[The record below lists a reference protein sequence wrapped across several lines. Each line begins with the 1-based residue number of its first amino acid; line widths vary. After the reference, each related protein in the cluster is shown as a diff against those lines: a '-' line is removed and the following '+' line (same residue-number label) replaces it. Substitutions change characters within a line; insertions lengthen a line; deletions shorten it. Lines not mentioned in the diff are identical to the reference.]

1 VLAWC
6 ILLIIVVAVGMKGS
20 VRPAQANTRI
30 ASSTTEVT
38 LTSTLSIAPAS
49 VRRPA
54 ARYVVQ
60 PGDTLSGIAARFAVR
75 GGWPALYAANQPLI
89 GPDPDVVHPGTVL
102 VLPGQAAPVR
112 YEVVAGD
119 TLAGI
124 AAALAVRG
132 GWPALYAANR
142 RVIGPDPDV
151 IRPGTVLTVSRPT
164 AQSPPVP
171 NPGRRLSPAPPSA
184 PAGSGHRPAPVRT
197 GAPAAAG
204 MPRWLKTVL
213 EAAGLLIGAAFLAE
227 PVLALRRRR
236 REAAARLRTAAS
248 GEGAGSRRL
257 AAGKARVVLADYDR
271 VVVTCRPGD
280 GTVYVLRPPGEDPR
294 AILRAAR
301 LVLPEGPYR
310 ELAEQLGLP
319 ASWPIVLADYDR
331 VVVTCRPG
339 DDAVYVLRPPGED
352 PRAILRAA
360 RLVLPEGPYGELAEQ
375 LGVPA
380 GWPTE

>member
-1 VLAWC
+1 MWTKSACVVLAWC
-6 ILLIIVVAVGMKGS
+6 ILLIILVAVGVKGS

-38 LTSTLSIAPAS
+38 LASTLSVAAAF
-49 VRRPA
+49 VTGKRPA

-75 GGWPALYAANQPLI
+75 GGWPALYAANRPLI

-112 YEVVAGD
+112 YRVVAGD

-151 IRPGTVLTVSRPT
+151 IRPGTVLMVSRP
-164 AQSPPVP
+164 AAPSPPAP
-171 NPGRRLSPAPPSA
+171 NPGRRLYPPPPSA
-184 PAGSGHRPAPVRT
+184 PTGSGHRPAPVRT
-197 GAPAAAG
+197 GAPATAG
-204 MPRWLKTVL
+204 VPQWLKTVL
-213 EAAGLLIGAAFLAE
+213 VAAGLLIGAAFLAE
-227 PVLALRRRR
+227 PVLVLRRRR
-236 REAAARLRTAAS
+236 RQAGVRLRPAAP
-248 GEGAGSRRL
+248 GEGAGSGRL
-257 AAGKARVVLADYDR
+257 AAGKAHVVVADYDR
-271 VVVTCRPGD
+271 VVVTR
-280 GTVYVLRPPGEDPR
+280 
-294 AILRAAR
+294 
-301 LVLPEGPYR
+301 
-310 ELAEQLGLP
+310 
-319 ASWPIVLADYDR
+319 
-331 VVVTCRPG
+331 RPG

-380 GWPTE
+380 GWPAG